1 MLFKNNVEIKKTAR
15 LRIRKRIR
23 KKISGTSEK
32 PRVMVTRSNRY
43 IYVQAIDDDA
53 GKILATASTLEK
65 EFKEENKNTKNR
77 KASQVLGDIVAKRL
91 KKIKIEQIVFDRGI
105 YPYHG
110 RIKNLAEAMRKGGL
124 VF

>member
-1 MLFKNNVEIKKTAR
+1 MYKNNVEIRKTAR
-15 LRIRKRIR
+15 QRIRKRIR

-32 PRVMVTRSNRY
+32 PRVMITRSNRY
-43 IYVQAIDDDA
+43 IYVQAIDDDN
-53 GKILATASTLEK
+53 GKVLAAASTLEK
-65 EFKEENKNTKNR
+65 EFKEKHKNTKNS

-91 KKIKIEQIVFDRGI
+91 KKIKVEQVVFDRGI

-110 RIKNLAEAMRKGGL
+110 RIKTLAEAMRKGGL